1 MQKLQNITNGAYLQ
15 AAESYCIMV
24 LQNGKQNLK
33 SRPMKHFEQYLNDFG
48 WLRIHKSFIVN
59 PEFVKQIS
67 PDRESI
73 FLQNG
78 TSLPIARRKRKEVL
92 KWRNTSI

>member
-1 MQKLQNITNGAYLQ
+1 MQKISNLTEAIYIQ

-24 LQNGKQNLK
+24 LQNGKTNVK
-33 SRPMKHFEQYLNDFG
+33 SRPMKHFEQYLVDFG
-48 WLRIHKSFIVN
+48 WLRIHRSFIVN
-59 PEFVKQIS
+59 PTFVKQIS
-67 PDRESI
+67 QERDSI

-78 TSLPIARRKRKEVL
+78 TELPIARRKRKSVL

>member
-33 SRPMKHFEQYLNDFG
+33 SRPMKHFEQYLGNFG
-48 WLRIHKSFIVN
+48 WLRIHRSFIVN
-59 PEFVKQIS
+59 PEFVKHVS
-67 PDRESI
+67 ENREAI

-78 TSLPIARRKRKEVL
+78 IELPISRRQRKAVL
-92 KWRNTSI
+92 KWRFSTI